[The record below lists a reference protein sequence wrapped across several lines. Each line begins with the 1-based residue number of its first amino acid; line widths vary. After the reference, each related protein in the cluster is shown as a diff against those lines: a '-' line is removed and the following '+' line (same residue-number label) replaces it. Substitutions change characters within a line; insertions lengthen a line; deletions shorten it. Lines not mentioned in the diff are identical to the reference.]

1 MSENASD
8 DEQIPMADED
18 LEENSSSQVST
29 NSVRS
34 APQEVTATNLTNLPV
49 LESLS
54 PRSQDEPESR
64 NSNPQPSVVGTL
76 LDNDLRFSK
85 HFLYIKIELKA
96 LLKKIW

>member
-1 MSENASD
+1 MSEHESD

-18 LEENSSSQVST
+18 LEENENSNSDIS

-34 APQEVTATNLTNLPV
+34 APQEISNLPV

-76 LDNDLRFSK
+76 LDNDLRFFKAFS
-85 HFLYIKIELKA
+85 LY
-96 LLKKIW
+96 

>member
-76 LDNDLRFSK
+76 LDNDLRFFKAFSL
-85 HFLYIKIELKA
+85 HISIEL
-96 LLKKIW
+96 ISM

>member
-49 LESLS
+49 LEYLS
-54 PRSQDEPESR
+54 PRYHS
-64 NSNPQPSVVGTL
+64 
-76 LDNDLRFSK
+76 
-85 HFLYIKIELKA
+85 YITQLSTCIALK
-96 LLKKIW
+96 LI

>member
-1 MSENASD
+1 MSENTSD

-34 APQEVTATNLTNLPV
+34 APQEVTATILTNLPV

-54 PRSQDEPESR
+54 PRYHS
-64 NSNPQPSVVGTL
+64 
-76 LDNDLRFSK
+76 
-85 HFLYIKIELKA
+85 YITQLSTCIALK
-96 LLKKIW
+96 LI